1 MKQTEKPAP
10 FMKRC
15 SNIAG
20 PYLATGLLAAA
31 GLSVY
36 GCGDSATVNP
46 VVELASLSVDPGT
59 LRPDFSGGTTQY
71 SVDLTSSTTSVTV
84 SAQPAV
90 SGDSVTI
97 NGQATTSRAIPL
109 EPPGST
115 TVINVVVSESNTS
128 SRTYTIRLVRAGLAG
143 NNSLQSLAVS
153 PGTLAP
159 DFDPN
164 TLPYTV
170 TVANN
175 VDSVTVTPTV
185 QDPSATMTVNGQVA
199 SSGQARTITLNSPGQ
214 STTITITVTGQN
226 GNPKTYFIAV
236 SRGVSN
242 NNNLQGLA
250 ISPGSLS
257 PSFRASTTNY
267 TVNVASSVTAVRVTP
282 RLQDTDASMTVNG
295 QTTDSRQTRTV
306 QLGPPSSNTP
316 VIVTVTAQNGTQK
329 TYTVS
334 VNRAALGGN
343 NDLQSLS
350 VSPGSLSPSFSASRT
365 SYSVNV
371 GGRVDGIT
379 VTAAPEDT
387 NANLTIEGQDTGS
400 RSISLPPG
408 PSNTEVEVVVT
419 APNGI
424 PKTYFITVNREALSA
439 DNNLEALSVSPGT
452 LNPAFS
458 AATTQYTVEVATG
471 VADVDVTAVKSDPNA
486 VISGDVPNGGQAS
499 IPLDG
504 PGTSKTISIT
514 VAAPNGNTK
523 TYAITVNRLAPST
536 DSNLQELTVSAGTLS
551 PAFSPAQL
559 TYGASVSGNDETVT
573 ISATK
578 SDPNAEIS
586 SGSSVIAAAGVLTGR
601 VTITLGRNTTTTASI
616 LVTAQDRVTRKT
628 YTINVFR
635 PDR

>member
-1 MKQTEKPAP
+1 MK
-10 FMKRC
+10 
-15 SNIAG
+15 
-20 PYLATGLLAAA
+20 GLLNIVRQHPAIGLLIAA
-31 GLSVY
+31 GLNVY
-36 GCGDSATVNP
+36 GCGDSASVNP
-46 VVELASLSVDPGT
+46 AVELSSLAVNPGT
-59 LRPDFSGGTTQY
+59 LVPAFNGATTQY
-71 SVDLTSSTTSVTV
+71 SVDLSNNVTTTTV

-90 SGDSVTI
+90 SGDTVTI
-97 NGQATTSRAIPL
+97 NGQASTSRVITLGPA
-109 EPPGST
+109 GST
-115 TVINVVVSESNTS
+115 TPVNIVVSESGTN
-128 SRTYTIRLVRAGLAG
+128 SRTYTVLLNRAELTG
-143 NNSLQSLAVS
+143 NNSLQRLSIS
-153 PGTLAP
+153 SGTLDP
-159 DFDPN
+159 TFDPN
-164 TLPYTV
+164 TLNYT
-170 TVANN
+170 AN
-175 VDSVTVTPTV
+175 VSSGVGSIRVTPMA
-185 QDPSATMTVNGQVA
+185 QDPLAVLRVNGQA
-199 SSGQARTITLNSPGQ
+199 ATSGQAQTISLNDPGQ
-214 STTITITVTGQN
+214 STV
-226 GNPKTYFIAV
+226 V
-236 SRGVSN
+236 S
-242 NNNLQGLA
+242 
-250 ISPGSLS
+250 
-257 PSFRASTTNY
+257 
-267 TVNVASSVTAVRVTP
+267 
-282 RLQDTDASMTVNG
+282 
-295 QTTDSRQTRTV
+295 
-306 QLGPPSSNTP
+306 
-316 VIVTVTAQNGTQK
+316 IVVTAQNGTSQQ
-329 TYTVS
+329 YTLVVS
-334 VNRAALGGN
+334 RVALGGN
-343 NDLQSLS
+343 NNLQRLS

-371 GGRVDGIT
+371 GGRVESIT

-458 AATTQYTVEVATG
+458 ASTTQYTVEVATG
-471 VADVDVTAVKSDPNA
+471 VANVDVTAIKSDPNA
-486 VISGDVPNGGQAS
+486 VISGGDVPNEGQAT

-536 DSNLQELTVSAGTLS
+536 DSNLQGLTVSAGTLS

-559 TYGASVSGNDETVT
+559 TYGGSVSGNDETVT